1 MVRREGRLHGGD
13 GPAVKASSDLNH
25 PGAVS
30 AQPEPTIEGRLRP
43 FLGSKPPMRGGCA
56 TTTII

>member
-30 AQPEPTIEGRLRP
+30 AQSEATIKGA
-43 FLGSKPPMRGGCA
+43 FGHF
-56 TTTII
+56 